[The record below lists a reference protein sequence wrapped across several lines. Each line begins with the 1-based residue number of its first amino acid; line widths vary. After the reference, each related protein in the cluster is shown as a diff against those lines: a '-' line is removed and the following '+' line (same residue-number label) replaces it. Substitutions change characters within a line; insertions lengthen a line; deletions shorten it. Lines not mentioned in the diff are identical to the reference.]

1 MKKIGL
7 VFIIILI
14 AFVMIGDNNDREQ
27 LRFRIIANSD
37 SVIDQNLK
45 YKVAQELHKI
55 KISEENLDI
64 IKAKTE
70 YIVLSNNFTY
80 NVDVEIKKQKFETKY
95 YNDKIIEG
103 GTYKTIVVT
112 IGKGQGKNYW
122 TILYPE
128 YFNVSFEDIN
138 TGNVKFDI
146 WILRKMKELL
156 K

>member
-7 VFIIILI
+7 VFIIMLI

-128 YFNVSFEDIN
+128 YFNVSFEDVN